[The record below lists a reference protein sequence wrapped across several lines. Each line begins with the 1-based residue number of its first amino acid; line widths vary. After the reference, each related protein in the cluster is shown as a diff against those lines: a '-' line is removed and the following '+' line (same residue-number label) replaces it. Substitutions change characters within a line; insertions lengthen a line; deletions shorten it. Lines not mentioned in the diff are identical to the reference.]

1 MEIGGASSQ
10 IAFEPRGSI
19 LANKFPVL
27 IAGKRYPLYVHS
39 YLYYGLNTISDRIM
53 QLLKKR
59 VPTELVNNPCL
70 QLGKP

>member
-1 MEIGGASSQ
+1 
-10 IAFEPRGSI
+10 

-39 YLYYGLNTISDRIM
+39 YLNYGIKTISDRVKQ
-53 QLLKKR
+53 QLPKKR
-59 VPTELVNNPCL
+59 DPTELVNNPCM

>member
-1 MEIGGASSQ
+1 
-10 IAFEPRGSI
+10 

-39 YLYYGLNTISDRIM
+39 YLKYGINTISDRVIE
-53 QLLKKR
+53 QLPKKR
-59 VPTELVNNPCL
+59 VPTELVNNPCM